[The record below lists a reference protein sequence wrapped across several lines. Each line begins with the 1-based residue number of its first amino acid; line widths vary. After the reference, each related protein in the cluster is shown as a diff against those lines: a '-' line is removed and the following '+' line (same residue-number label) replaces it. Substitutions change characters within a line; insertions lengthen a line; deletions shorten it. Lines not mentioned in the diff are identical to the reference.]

1 MRTCYHPIILPKL
14 PTQNLMDMLRTASQP
29 VDNLLDLEVPANAIS
44 NKNELLILTNINIYL
59 FLLLFKI
66 LEFIVRIKFLLF
78 LNLIN

>member
-1 MRTCYHPIILPKL
+1 MRTYHHPIILPKL

>member
-1 MRTCYHPIILPKL
+1 
-14 PTQNLMDMLRTASQP
+14 MDMLRTASQP

>member
-1 MRTCYHPIILPKL
+1 MRTHYHPIIPPKL
-14 PTQNLMDMLRTASQP
+14 PTQNLTDLLRTASTP

-59 FLLLFKI
+59 FILLFKI
-66 LEFIVRIKFLLF
+66 LESIVRIKFFVF